1 MAILLR
7 RSIRSFWAPQAASD
21 SIRRPEPP
29 AEEAAVKDRHV
40 HGSGGRHQVAT
51 LLSFSPLTT
60 LIAAILSAHHGS
72 DDFQSNDCA
81 TGGANHIRSSLMMVL
96 EDTASVW
103 TTKWSSSGPP
113 EDREAGCR
121 VYPGL
126 SARSHEGG

>member
-1 MAILLR
+1 MLI
-7 RSIRSFWAPQAASD
+7 QAA
-21 SIRRPEPP
+21 
-29 AEEAAVKDRHV
+29 
-40 HGSGGRHQVAT
+40 GSQALAGQAY
-51 LLSFSPLTT
+51 
-60 LIAAILSAHHGS
+60 
-72 DDFQSNDCA
+72 A